1 MMDVVDQVIAQ
12 WDVEK
17 PQLNTLPMAVM
28 GRLIR
33 SVKHLETAINQVHKH
48 HGLKPGEFDMLAT
61 LRRSGHPYQ
70 LTPSELMAN
79 MMLSSGAMTNRLDK
93 LEQKGWI
100 ERIHCQQDRRSVQ
113 VKLTEHG
120 MTCIESVL
128 EQHVKEQERLM
139 QHMSVAEQQ
148 QLNLLL
154 KALVNPYES

>member
-1 MMDVVDQVIAQ
+1 MDVVDQVIAQ
-12 WDVEK
+12 WGAEK

-33 SVKHLETAINQVHKH
+33 SVKHLETAINQVHKQY
-48 HGLKPGEFDMLAT
+48 GLKPGEFDMLAT
-61 LRRSGHPYQ
+61 LRRSGQPYQ

-100 ERIHCQQDRRSVQ
+100 ERVHCQQDRRSVQ
-113 VKLTEHG
+113 VKLTEQG
-120 MTCIESVL
+120 ITCIESVL

-139 QHMSVAEQQ
+139 AHMSVDEQQ
-148 QLNLLL
+148 QLNHLL

>member
-1 MMDVVDQVIAQ
+1 MDVVDQVIAQ
-12 WDVEK
+12 WGAEK

-33 SVKHLETAINQVHKH
+33 SVKHLETAINQVHKQY
-48 HGLKPGEFDMLAT
+48 GLKPGEFDMLAT
-61 LRRSGHPYQ
+61 LRRSGQPYQ

-100 ERIHCQQDRRSVQ
+100 ERVHCLQDRRSVQ
-113 VKLTEHG
+113 VKLTEQG
-120 MTCIESVL
+120 ITCIESVL

-139 QHMSVAEQQ
+139 AHMSVDEQQ
-148 QLNLLL
+148 HLNHLL